1 MLTAELMPDFPRDP
15 LISRHPAPLTA
26 GEARAEVR
34 QALRLRRRV
43 PLAHPYGL
51 LPVWVPYALARP
63 AGPMLANL
71 LTRPPRKR
79 PSTARRAG

>member
-1 MLTAELMPDFPRDP
+1 MLTAEVMPDFPRDP

-26 GEARAEVR
+26 AEARAEVR
-34 QALRLRRRV
+34 QAVRLRRRV

-63 AGPMLANL
+63 AGPMLAGL
-71 LTRPPRKR
+71 LAPPPRKR
-79 PSTARRAG
+79 LSARRTG